1 MSSLGHRAWWA
12 VPGHFSAPLVFY
24 LEEDLEE
31 YIFGQGD
38 AYLRCIEL
46 HSHTL
51 IQLEQWFT
59 ATGQTRV
66 TLVGPLQAR
75 QWLVDMVWS
84 LGSRDHFSRAR
95 GLEMLRRVRSQ
106 PLTKDDLA
114 TSSKMH
120 QTPGICLLLAGL

>member
-1 MSSLGHRAWWA
+1 MST
-12 VPGHFSAPLVFY
+12 
-24 LEEDLEE
+24 
-31 YIFGQGD
+31 GQGD

-95 GLEMLRRVRSQ
+95 GRCPSHLKFFLRVCMVLVVGLS
-106 PLTKDDLA
+106 L
-114 TSSKMH
+114 
-120 QTPGICLLLAGL
+120 CLLCRHSYHLNNSAGPFCVGYYLDRVLLYS